1 MKRIALPLIIVLL
14 LVSAC
19 GNDQIDPNP
28 PNIILILADDLGYGD
43 LDCYG
48 NIMNDTPN
56 LDQMAR
62 EGLLFTDFH
71 SNGPVCSPTRAA
83 IISGRYQQKVG
94 IEAVVYATKFRHTGI
109 NPGTYTLA
117 NYAKS
122 LGYSTGIIGKWHLGY
137 DTAFSPVNYGFDYF
151 RGYVSGNVDYHSHI
165 DGAGKYDWWEQKDT
179 IIEPGYSTDLINKN
193 AVKFI
198 RDNKENP
205 FFLYVAHEAPHSPY
219 QGRKDPPERTDEGTV
234 RLRKSP
240 EELHKTYREMISVM
254 DEGVGEIFETLETT
268 GLIDNTIVFFM
279 SDNGAN
285 RTGSNALLRGFKGS
299 LWEGGHRVPA
309 IACWKGRIDQG
320 TSDEFLLGMDIFPT
334 LAAIIGK
341 DPLEGAEFDGI
352 DFTPVLLEGE
362 SLPERTAFWRYG
374 GAKSVRSGTWK
385 LLVQKDSTYLFN
397 LSVDPS
403 EKMNL
408 FREKTALSDSLWNV
422 LEKWEAEIN
431 TYKLNTFL

>member
-1 MKRIALPLIIVLL
+1 
-14 LVSAC
+14 
-19 GNDQIDPNP
+19 
-28 PNIILILADDLGYGD
+28 
-43 LDCYG
+43 
-48 NIMNDTPN
+48 
-56 LDQMAR
+56 
-62 EGLLFTDFH
+62 
-71 SNGPVCSPTRAA
+71 
-83 IISGRYQQKVG
+83 
-94 IEAVVYATKFRHTGI
+94 
-109 NPGTYTLA
+109 
-117 NYAKS
+117 
-122 LGYSTGIIGKWHLGY
+122 
-137 DTAFSPVNYGFDYF
+137 
-151 RGYVSGNVDYHSHI
+151 
-165 DGAGKYDWWEQKDT
+165 
-179 IIEPGYSTDLINKN
+179 
-193 AVKFI
+193 
-198 RDNKENP
+198 
-205 FFLYVAHEAPHSPY
+205 
-219 QGRKDPPERTDEGTV
+219 
-234 RLRKSP
+234 
-240 EELHKTYREMISVM
+240 MISVM

-334 LAAIIGK
+334 LAAIMGK
-341 DPLEGAEFDGI
+341 DSLEGAEFDGI

-362 SLPERTAFWRYG
+362 SLPERTVFWRYG

-408 FREKTALSDSLWNV
+408 FKEKTALPDSLWNV